1 VPTTKAA
8 ISHTWTSDTRDD
20 PYMGTS
26 GRLLKATHEYAGLPG
41 SSELAHFL
49 KSTTQSQAS
58 RPLYPGSNTVCSLK
72 STVFLS

>member
-1 VPTTKAA
+1 VPTTKASIA
-8 ISHTWTSDTRDD
+8 HTWTSDTRDD
-20 PYMGTS
+20 PFFSTS

-58 RPLYPGSNTVCSLK
+58 RPLYEGSDIVSPGLARCR
-72 STVFLS
+72 